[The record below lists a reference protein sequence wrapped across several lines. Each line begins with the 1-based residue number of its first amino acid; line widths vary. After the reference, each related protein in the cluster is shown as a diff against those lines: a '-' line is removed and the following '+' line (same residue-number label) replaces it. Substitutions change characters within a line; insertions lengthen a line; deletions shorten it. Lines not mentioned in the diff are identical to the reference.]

1 MMGLLLS
8 ICVVAQLLSVH
19 GDCKHCHQTLWS
31 SFVFMVHETWTQMLH
46 IGLVHYQGPD
56 IGKMH

>member
-8 ICVVAQLLSVH
+8 ICVVAQSLSMH
-19 GDCKHCHQTLWS
+19 GDCKTLLPNTLE
-31 SFVFMVHETWTQMLH
+31 FFCLYGPRNLDA